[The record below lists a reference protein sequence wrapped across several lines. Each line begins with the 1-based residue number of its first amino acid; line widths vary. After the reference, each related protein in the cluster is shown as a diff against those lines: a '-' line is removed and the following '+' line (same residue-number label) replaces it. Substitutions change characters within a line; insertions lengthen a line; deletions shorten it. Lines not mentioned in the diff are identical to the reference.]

1 MSGVDVQINGP
12 DMCIVADRAMKAAL
26 FAVGEQALKDCNRYC
41 KQDFGGLIFSS
52 AIHTV
57 LESNYRLS
65 NDTPEK
71 EREWAMSSPGSS
83 LEANEKNEVVLVWA
97 MPYAAYQYKLPSA
110 YPDKNTL
117 AQSEWCKAAENN
129 HRQQWDITFRNT
141 LRSNG
146 L

>member
-1 MSGVDVQINGP
+1 MSVDVQINGP
-12 DMCIVADRAMKAAL
+12 DMSIVADRAMEAAL
-26 FAVGEQALKDCNRYC
+26 FAVAEQALGDCNRYC

-52 AIHTV
+52 VIHTP
-57 LESNYRLS
+57 LASNYRLS

-71 EREWAMSSPGSS
+71 EREWAMSSPGSD
-83 LEANEKNEVVLVWA
+83 LEANEENEVVLRWV
-97 MPYAAYQYKLPSA
+97 MPYAAYQYKLPNA

-117 AQSEWCKAAENN
+117 AQSEWCEVAENN